1 MPGQAFS
8 PAWSGGVVLLIFI
21 ALSIARHA
29 DAAAPT
35 ALPSAFATLL
45 LWTPFIL
52 GGFLLNLAM
61 SFIAMAL
68 ATVLGTVLG
77 LMEISPSRLI
87 RLAAGSYM
95 QLFRNTPWIVILFAV
110 MLLLPFQIPIG
121 NGAHVLI
128 PDWIKATF
136 ALSLPVAANVAEIVR
151 GAVLSIPTG
160 QWESAESLA
169 FPRWKT
175 LWMIILPQ
183 CIRRMIPP
191 WMNWYAIL
199 ALSTPTTAILGVR
212 EAVGSAQ
219 QAMEASGGRTVL
231 LLPFYLFILAI
242 FFIYIYPIS
251 RLTLWLERKYAVKG

>member
-1 MPGQAFS
+1 MPQRPS
-8 PAWSGGVVLLIFI
+8 PKTWFGGVLLLI
-21 ALSIARHA
+21 AVSLAVLRRA
-29 DAAAPT
+29 NAAAPT
-35 ALPSAFATLL
+35 ALPGAFDTLL
-45 LWTPFIL
+45 LWAPFIL
-52 GGFLLNLAM
+52 RGFLLNLVM
-61 SFIAMAL
+61 SVIAMGL
-68 ATVLGTVLG
+68 ATILGTMLG
-77 LMEISPSRLI
+77 LMEISPSRLV

-121 NGAHVLI
+121 NGAQLLI

-151 GAVLSIPTG
+151 GAVLSIPAG

-199 ALSTPTTAILGVR
+199 ALSTPTTAILGVH

-219 QAMEASGGRTVL
+219 QAMEASGARAAQ
-231 LLPFYLFILAI
+231 LLPFYLFILGI
-242 FFIYIYPIS
+242 FFVYIYPIS
-251 RLTLWLERKYAVKG
+251 RFTLWLERKHAVKG

>member
-1 MPGQAFS
+1 MPRRCFSQA
-8 PAWSGGVVLLIFI
+8 WLGCGLLLVFV
-21 ALSIARHA
+21 AMTAVRHA

-35 ALPSAFATLL
+35 ALPGALEVLL
-45 LWTPFIL
+45 RWAPFIL
-52 GGFLLNLAM
+52 WGFLLNLVMSVLAM
-61 SFIAMAL
+61 GM

-87 RLAAGSYM
+87 RIAAGSYM

-121 NGAHVLI
+121 HGAQLLI

-151 GAVLSIPTG
+151 GAVLSIPAG

-199 ALSTPTTAILGVR
+199 ALSTPTTAILGVH

-219 QAMEASGGRTVL
+219 QAMEAAGGRTVL
-231 LLPFYLFILAI
+231 LLPFYLFILGI

-251 RLTLWLERKYAVKG
+251 RLTLWLERKYAVRG